1 MKLVNK
7 LPSLV
12 VLVTS
17 LGASVMAAEVEE
29 CGLCHPE
36 QRVQHQAG
44 IHAAEGV
51 SCTDCH
57 RGDGESRDTDRAH
70 RGQFRALDDRGTV
83 PRVCA
88 ECHSNLE
95 LMRPY
100 NLPVDQY
107 AVYTTSQ
114 HGRRVAAGDLRAAV
128 CTDCHG
134 VHQIRDTEDPRS
146 PTHARNLA
154 STCGKCHSDA
164 DLMGDFGL
172 SPEIV
177 AEYTRGVHGLALE
190 GGNQAA
196 PDCTSCHG
204 THGSAPP
211 GLSDVEK
218 VCGACHQR
226 TRRAFIEG
234 RHHQAMVAAGL
245 PECASCHD
253 QHEVISFDAEAVGLV
268 CAECHSQDSEAVQLS
283 EKLYTLIDK
292 AEESL
297 DRAAELV
304 EEGEQQ
310 ALEVEDY
317 KSRIEEGRTYLTE
330 ALTLVHT
337 VAVEPVADVTNR
349 AQALGEE
356 VRHELYA
363 KMDTTP
369 ARVGL
374 ALFWFYVVLTAI
386 VLVTLKRQGAG
397 GSS

>member
-1 MKLVNK
+1 MSPWFLV
-7 LPSLV
+7 LTLAAPSV
-12 VLVTS
+12 E
-17 LGASVMAAEVEE
+17 AATEA

-36 QRVQHQAG
+36 QRVEHEAG
-44 IHAAEGV
+44 IHIAEGV
-51 SCTDCH
+51 GCVDCH
-57 RGDGESRDTDRAH
+57 GGDGASRDVDGAH
-70 RGQFRALDDRGTV
+70 RGRFRGPDDRGTI
-83 PRVCA
+83 PKMCA
-88 ECHSNLE
+88 ECHSDLE

-134 VHQIRDTEDPRS
+134 AHQIRDTEDPRS
-146 PTHARNLA
+146 PTHPRNLA
-154 STCGKCHSDA
+154 ATCGTCHSDEV
-164 DLMGDFGL
+164 MMKDFGL
-172 SPEIV
+172 SSQIV
-177 AEYTRGVHGLALE
+177 AQYGRGVHGLALE

-211 GLSDVEK
+211 GLGDVDK

-226 TRRAFIEG
+226 TRRAFLEG
-234 RHHQAMVAAGL
+234 AHYAGMLAAGL

-253 QHEVISFDAEAVGLV
+253 EHEVVSFDAEAVGSL
-268 CAECHSQDSEAVQLS
+268 CAECHSGESEAVQLS
-283 EKLYTLIDK
+283 EKLYTLIEE

-297 DRAAELV
+297 DRAAQLV
-304 EEGEQQ
+304 VEGERR

-317 KSRIEEGRTYLTE
+317 KSRIEEGRTYVTE

-337 VAVEPVADVTNR
+337 VAIEPVAELTNR
-349 AQALGEE
+349 AHALGEE

-363 KMDTTP
+363 KMDKRP
-369 ARVGL
+369 AHVGL

-386 VLVTLKRQGAG
+386 VLVTLKKQGRG